1 MTVCRSPNQ
10 GRMIDPEPN
19 GQAALIL
26 CETLVHLL
34 VEKGVLSK
42 HEVCDVIAGAEEI
55 AREVESYPKEA
66 VARRSVSS
74 LLQAIRQSLEAK

>member
-1 MTVCRSPNQ
+1 
-10 GRMIDPEPN
+10 MIDPEPS

-26 CETLVHLL
+26 CETLIHLL

-55 AREVESYPKEA
+55 AHEVESYPKA
-66 VARRSVSS
+66 PVARGAVSS